1 MEEPHSSFKNAI
13 VGEMVLKNNVHD
25 LQSPSKKGMCY
36 PKQCNVG
43 YMENHQPS
51 SHEPLWPW
59 DHLELWTAISALGD
73 GEDPPEK
80 VAGARNKKVRAETV
94 SENDG
99 KYCVYIYISVYV
111 YKYMCRSIYIYM
123 YVCI

>member
-1 MEEPHSSFKNAI
+1 
-13 VGEMVLKNNVHD
+13 
-25 LQSPSKKGMCY
+25 
-36 PKQCNVG
+36 
-43 YMENHQPS
+43 MENHQPS

-80 VAGARNKKVRAETV
+80 VAGARNKNVRAETV

-99 KYCVYIYISVYV
+99 KYCIYVYV
-111 YKYMCRSIYIYM
+111 YVSVSVCVCV
-123 YVCI
+123 YVYVNI